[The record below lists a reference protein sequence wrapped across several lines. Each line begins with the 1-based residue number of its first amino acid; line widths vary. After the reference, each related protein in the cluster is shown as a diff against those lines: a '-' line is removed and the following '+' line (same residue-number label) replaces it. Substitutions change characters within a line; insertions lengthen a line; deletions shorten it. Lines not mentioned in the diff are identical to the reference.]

1 MSGSFWRSSHFQQ
14 WLITKQD
21 LARERFHDMQVLTE
35 EEYQKLL
42 IFFSNLIQALGEQL
56 KVKQQVIATAI
67 VYFKRFYVRN
77 SFKCID
83 PLLLAPTCVFLA
95 SKVEE
100 FGVISNN
107 RLITTCQ
114 QVVKTK
120 FSYAYPQEFP
130 YRINQ
135 ILECEFYLMEMMD
148 CCLILYHPY
157 RPLVQ
162 FVHDWSNK
170 DNILPTAW
178 NVVNDSYRTDVCL
191 LYPPHQ
197 IALACLH
204 IACVITQKDCK
215 QWFAE
220 LNTDLDKVLEIT
232 RYILNLFEMWKNFDE
247 KKEIPSLLAKMPK
260 PTLTARPSSQNAG
273 EQNQQ
278 QGNVSQKPGHLA
290 AH

>member
-1 MSGSFWRSSHFQQ
+1 
-14 WLITKQD
+14 
-21 LARERFHDMQVLTE
+21 MQVLTE

>member
-278 QGNVSQKPGHLA
+278 QSNVSQKPGHLA

>member
-14 WLITKQD
+14 WLLTRQD
-21 LARERFHDMQVLTE
+21 LLRERHYDLQILSE
-35 EEYQKLL
+35 EEYQKLM
-42 IFFSNLIQALGEQL
+42 IFFANFIQALGEQL

-67 VYFKRFYVRN
+67 VYFRRFYVRN
-77 SFKCID
+77 SLKCID
-83 PLLLAPTCVFLA
+83 PLLLAPTCLFLA

-107 RLITTCQ
+107 RLISTCQ

-135 ILECEFYLMEMMD
+135 ILECEFYLMEIMD
-148 CCLILYHPY
+148 CCLVLYHPY
-157 RPLVQ
+157 RPLIQ
-162 FVHDWSNK
+162 FVQDWNNK
-170 DNILPTAW
+170 DSMLSTAW
-178 NVVNDSYRTDVCL
+178 NVVNDSFRTDVCL

-204 IACVITQKDCK
+204 IACVINQKDSNK

-220 LNTDLDKVLEIT
+220 LHTDLDKVLEVT
-232 RYILNLFEMWKNFDE
+232 KYIMNLYEMWKQFEKQE
-247 KKEIPSLLAKMPK
+247 KKEIPELLEKMPK
-260 PTLTARPSSQNAG
+260 PKIQPSRPPSQGTNDNQNSVSQN
-273 EQNQQ
+273 
-278 QGNVSQKPGHLA
+278 SIQK
-290 AH
+290 

>member
-14 WLITKQD
+14 WLLTKQD
-21 LARERFHDMQVLTE
+21 LTRERNHDMQILTE
-35 EEYQKLL
+35 EEYQKLM
-42 IFFSNLIQALGEQL
+42 IFFSSFIQSLGEQL

-77 SFKCID
+77 SLKCID
-83 PLLLAPTCVFLA
+83 PLLLAPTCLFLA

-107 RLITTCQ
+107 RLISTCQ
-114 QVVKTK
+114 QV
-120 FSYAYPQEFP
+120 
-130 YRINQ
+130 
-135 ILECEFYLMEMMD
+135 ECEFYLMEIMD

-162 FVHDWSNK
+162 YVQEWSNK
-170 DNILPTAW
+170 DSILPTAW
-178 NVVNDSYRTDVCL
+178 NVVNDSFRTDVCL

-220 LNTDLDKVLEIT
+220 LNTDLDKILEIT

-247 KKEIPSLLAKMPK
+247 KKEIPALLSKMPK
-260 PTLTARPSSQNAG
+260 PKSQPSRPSSQGSN
-273 EQNQQ
+273 EQNSSQQNQQ
-278 QGNVSQKPGHLA
+278 SNQKPNVQSQSQA
-290 AH
+290 NPI